1 MRKKTHPKKTGRG
14 WDLPDNAL
22 AWALREFLDW
32 SGAHAIS
39 PRTIRQRSRAIR
51 RFILW
56 ADERGLGKPSEITLP
71 ILERYQR
78 HLYTYRKPDGE
89 PLTFGSQY
97 AELIPLRAF
106 FKWLVRSR
114 VILYN
119 PAAELILPKVMPR
132 LSRYVLTVADI
143 EAIINATDV
152 ATLLGVRDRAI
163 LELLYSSAIRR
174 SELINLRI
182 YDVDTRRG
190 SVFVKSGK
198 GDKDRLVPMGS
209 RACAWVNK
217 YLLDVRPALAIG
229 NDQETLFLTQHG
241 DKFDDYTIGELVKR
255 YIAKAGIAV
264 KGACHLFRHAC
275 ATHMLENGAD
285 SRYIQ
290 AMLGH
295 SHLSTT
301 QIYTHVA
308 LAKLKEIHTATHP
321 ARLKRARSA
330 QAASDEGN
338 PHHPPENAKAALLA
352 ALDVE
357 GEEDEA
363 S

>member
-1 MRKKTHPKKTGRG
+1 VRKKNSPKRKGRG
-14 WDLPDNAL
+14 WDLPANAL
-22 AWALREFLDW
+22 SDALREFLDW
-32 SGAHAIS
+32 SETHAIS

-56 ADERGLGKPSEITLP
+56 AEDRGIARPADVTLP
-71 ILERYQR
+71 VLERYQR
-78 HLYTYRKPDGE
+78 HLFTYRKPSGE
-89 PLTFGSQY
+89 PLTFGSQA
-97 AELIPLRAF
+97 AEVIPLRAF
-106 FKWLVRSR
+106 FKWLVRAR
-114 VILYN
+114 LILYN
-119 PAAELILPKVMPR
+119 PAAELMMPKVTPR

-143 EAIINATDV
+143 EAIINATDST
-152 ATLLGVRDRAI
+152 TLLGVRDRAI
-163 LELLYSSAIRR
+163 LEVLYSSAIRR
-174 SELINLRI
+174 SELVNLRL

-198 GDKDRLVPMGS
+198 GDKDRLVPLGE
-209 RACAWVNK
+209 RACAWVDK
-217 YLLDVRPALAIG
+217 YLLDVRPALATG
-229 NDQETLFLTQHG
+229 SGQETLFLTLHG

-255 YIAKAGIAV
+255 YIARAGIAV

-295 SHLSTT
+295 SQLSTT

-321 ARLKRARSA
+321 ARAARSS
-330 QAASDEGN
+330 AASS
-338 PHHPPENAKAALLA
+338 AKTDAA
-352 ALDVE
+352 
-357 GEEDEA
+357 
-363 S
+363 